1 MNETNKIMMNRIIT
15 TGKPVFPN
23 APKPAATDSTQQ
35 SSFADIL
42 NQKINANEGV
52 KFSKHAEERLKSRN
66 ITLDAAKM
74 EKLNDAIAKAEQKG
88 VKDSLV
94 LMDNL
99 ALVVS
104 VKNKTVITAVNHD
117 ELKNNVFTNIDGAVI
132 V

>member
-15 TGKPVFPN
+15 TGKPVFPTTS
-23 APKPAATDSTQQ
+23 KPVGTDSTKQGA
-35 SSFADIL
+35 FADIL
-42 NQKINANEGV
+42 KQKITDNDGV

-74 EKLNDAIAKAEQKG
+74 EKINDAVSRAEQKG
-88 VKDSLV
+88 VKDSLI

-104 VKNKTVITAVNHD
+104 VKNKTVITAVNNE